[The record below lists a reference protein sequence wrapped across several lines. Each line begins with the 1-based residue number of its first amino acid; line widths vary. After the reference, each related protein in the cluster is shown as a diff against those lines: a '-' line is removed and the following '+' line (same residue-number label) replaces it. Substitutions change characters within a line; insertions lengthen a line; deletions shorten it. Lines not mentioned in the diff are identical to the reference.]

1 VKRNLESRL
10 KKVENS
16 LSVTK
21 KKRSIALVRV
31 NSKKSPEEEDLLR
44 RERAG
49 EKIDWEI
56 YQIVDNVELKE
67 AKNDKERA
75 GEEA

>member
-1 VKRNLESRL
+1 MKRNLESRL
-10 KKVENS
+10 KKVEDRVN
-16 LSVTK
+16 VTK

-31 NSKKSPEEEDLLR
+31 NGKKSPEEENLLR

-56 YQIVDNVELKE
+56 YQIVDLRDLKE
-67 AKNDKERA
+67 LKNDKERT
-75 GEEA
+75 